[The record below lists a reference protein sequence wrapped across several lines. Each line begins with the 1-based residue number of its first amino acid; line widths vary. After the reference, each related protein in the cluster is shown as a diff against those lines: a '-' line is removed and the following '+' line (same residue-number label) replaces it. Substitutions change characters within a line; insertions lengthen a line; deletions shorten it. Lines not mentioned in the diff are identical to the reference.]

1 MLKPIKKNPPIRFV
15 KEQIVLAIANR
26 TTDLI
31 AKQDKGEITQLQFNT
46 QVFPADAFQV
56 IDKAIAKDAIELY
69 NTEEINDES

>member
-1 MLKPIKKNPPIRFV
+1 MLKPIKKNPPIRFI
-15 KEQIVLAIANR
+15 KEQLVLAIANR

-56 IDKAIAKDAIELY
+56 IDKAIASAIELY
-69 NTEEINDES
+69 NTEENNDES